1 MNKLFLREIIFRKE
15 SVPSAPEY
23 PFTLPVLKTLK
34 TLKFKSAITYLIGEN
49 GSGKS
54 TLIEAIA
61 CSLGINPEGGNKN
74 TRFATR
80 ETHSRLG
87 EYLTCV
93 KGVHSPKETFFLRAE
108 SFYNLA
114 SYVDSVGAA
123 FSYGGNSLHSQS
135 HGEAF
140 MSVLQN
146 KLTGHG
152 LYLLDEPEAALSPV
166 RQLTALS
173 LINRMVSQGAQFII
187 ATHSPILMALP
198 DADIRLLTDK
208 GLSGIKYKETEHYKV
223 TRDFLT
229 RTEKMLDILLE

>member
-1 MNKLFLREIIFRKE
+1 MSNLFIREIVFRKE
-15 SVPSAPEY
+15 LAAAVSEY
-23 PFTLPVLKTLK
+23 PFTLPALKALKTI
-34 TLKFKSAITYLIGEN
+34 KFKSAITYLIGEN
-49 GSGKS
+49 GAGKS
-54 TLIEAIA
+54 TLMEAIA
-61 CSLGINPEGGNKN
+61 YSLGINPEGGNKN

-93 KGVHSPKETFFLRAE
+93 KGVHAPKETFFLRAE

-146 KLTGHG
+146 KLSGRG

-166 RQLTALS
+166 RQLAALS
-173 LINRMVSQGAQFII
+173 IINRLVSQGSQFII

-198 DADIRLLTDK
+198 DADIRLISDK

-229 RTEKMLDILLE
+229 RTDKMLDILLE

>member
-1 MNKLFLREIIFRKE
+1 MNKLFIREIVFRKE
-15 SVPSAPEY
+15 LAASVSEY
-23 PFTLPVLKTLK
+23 PFTLPVLKSLK
-34 TLKFKSAITYLIGEN
+34 TIKFKSAITYLIGEN
-49 GSGKS
+49 GAGKS
-54 TLIEAIA
+54 TLMEAIA
-61 CSLGINPEGGNKN
+61 YSLGINPEGGNKN
-74 TRFATR
+74 TRFATH

-93 KGVHSPKETFFLRAE
+93 KGVHAPKETFFLRAE

-146 KLTGHG
+146 KLSGRG

-166 RQLTALS
+166 RQLAALS
-173 LINRMVSQGAQFII
+173 IINRLVGQGSQFII

-198 DADIRLLTDK
+198 DADIRLVSDK

-229 RTEKMLDILLE
+229 RTDKMLDILLE